1 MIKDGDVMNG
11 VDWLLLLVVLVANI
25 VTTFAFLNEKVLKN
39 IAQEQNS
46 SSVNKVQVIYSVLF
60 ILINIGISVLFLTL
74 YQDNTILFSL
84 KRLLL
89 LAILWPIGYI
99 DFKTYKIPNRFILLG
114 LIFRAFI
121 LVFELFFERDLLVSN
136 LISEGIAA
144 GALVIAALLCSLC
157 IKNSIGYGDIKLF
170 IVMGLMLGL
179 EGIWSSIF
187 VSLLVAFIVAVVLLI
202 SRKKGKKDAI
212 PFAPS
217 IAIGTYIS
225 IIMTGM

>member
-1 MIKDGDVMNG
+1 MNG

>member
-1 MIKDGDVMNG
+1 MNG
-11 VDWLLLLVVLVANI
+11 MDWLLLLVVLIANL
-25 VTTFAFLNEKVLKN
+25 VTAYAFLNEKALKN
-39 IAQEQNS
+39 IVQEQNNIS
-46 SSVNKVQVIYSVLF
+46 HKKAQIIYSVLF
-60 ILINIGISVLFLTL
+60 ILVNIGISVLFVTV
-74 YQDNTILFSL
+74 YQNNTILFSL

-89 LAILWPIGYI
+89 LAILWPVGYI
-99 DFKTYKIPNRFILLG
+99 DFKTYKIPNRFIILG
-114 LIFRAFI
+114 LIFRAGI
-121 LVFELFFERDLLVSN
+121 LIFELLFERELLISY

-144 GALVIAALLCSLC
+144 GALLISTLLCCLC

-170 IVMGLMLGL
+170 VVMGLMLGL

-187 VSLLVAFIVAVVLLI
+187 VSLFISFIVAVTLLI
-202 SRKKGKKDAI
+202 AKKKGKKDVI

>member
-1 MIKDGDVMNG
+1 MNG
-11 VDWLLLLVVLVANI
+11 MDWLLLLVVLIANL
-25 VTTFAFLNEKVLKN
+25 VTAYAFLDEKALKN
-39 IAQEQNS
+39 IVQEQNNIS
-46 SSVNKVQVIYSVLF
+46 HKKAQIIYSVLL
-60 ILINIGISVLFLTL
+60 ILVNIGISVLFVTV
-74 YQDNTILFSL
+74 YQNNTILFSL

-89 LAILWPIGYI
+89 LAILWPVGYI
-99 DFKTYKIPNRFILLG
+99 DFKTYKIPNRFIILG
-114 LIFRAFI
+114 LIFRAGI
-121 LVFELFFERDLLVSN
+121 LIFEILFERELLISY

-144 GALVIAALLCSLC
+144 GALLISTLLCCLC

-170 IVMGLMLGL
+170 VIMGLMLGL

-187 VSLLVAFIVAVVLLI
+187 VSLFISFIVAVTLLI
-202 SRKKGKKDAI
+202 AKKKGKKDVI

>member
-1 MIKDGDVMNG
+1 MNG
-11 VDWLLLLVVLVANI
+11 MDWLLLLVVLIANL
-25 VTTFAFLNEKVLKN
+25 VTAYAFLNEKALKN
-39 IAQEQNS
+39 IAQEQKS
-46 SSVNKVQVIYSVLF
+46 ISHKKAQIIYSVLF
-60 ILINIGISVLFLTL
+60 ILVNIGISVLFVTV
-74 YQDNTILFSL
+74 YQNNTILFSL

-89 LAILWPIGYI
+89 LAILWPVGYI
-99 DFKTYKIPNRFILLG
+99 DFKTYKIPNRFIILG
-114 LIFRAFI
+114 LIFRAGI
-121 LVFELFFERDLLVSN
+121 LIFELLFERELLISY

-144 GALVIAALLCSLC
+144 GALLIATLLCCLC

-170 IVMGLMLGL
+170 VIMGLMLGL

-187 VSLLVAFIVAVVLLI
+187 VSLFISFIVAVTLLI
-202 SRKKGKKDAI
+202 AKKKGKKDVI

>member
-1 MIKDGDVMNG
+1 MNG
-11 VDWLLLLVVLVANI
+11 MDWLLLLVVLIANL
-25 VTTFAFLNEKVLKN
+25 VTAYAFLNEKVLKN
-39 IAQEQNS
+39 IVQEQNNIS
-46 SSVNKVQVIYSVLF
+46 HKKAQIIYSVLF
-60 ILINIGISVLFLTL
+60 ILVNIGISVLFVTV
-74 YQDNTILFSL
+74 YQNNTILFSL

-89 LAILWPIGYI
+89 LAILWPVGYI
-99 DFKTYKIPNRFILLG
+99 DFKTYKIPNRFIILG
-114 LIFRAFI
+114 LIFRAGVLI
-121 LVFELFFERDLLVSN
+121 FELLFERELLISY

-144 GALVIAALLCSLC
+144 GALLISTLLCCLC

-170 IVMGLMLGL
+170 VIMGLMLGL

-187 VSLLVAFIVAVVLLI
+187 VSLFISFIVAVTLLI
-202 SRKKGKKDAI
+202 AKKKGKKDVI

>member
-1 MIKDGDVMNG
+1 MNG
-11 VDWLLLLVVLVANI
+11 MDWLLLLVVLIANL
-25 VTTFAFLNEKVLKN
+25 VTAYAFLNEKALKN
-39 IAQEQNS
+39 TVQEQNNLS
-46 SSVNKVQVIYSVLF
+46 HKKAQIIYSVLL
-60 ILINIGISVLFLTL
+60 ILVNIGISVLFVTV
-74 YQDNTILFSL
+74 YQNNTILFSL

-89 LAILWPIGYI
+89 LAILWPVGYI
-99 DFKTYKIPNRFILLG
+99 DFKTYKIPNRFIILG
-114 LIFRAFI
+114 LIFRAGI
-121 LVFELFFERDLLVSN
+121 LIFELLFERELLISY

-144 GALVIAALLCSLC
+144 GALLIATLLCCLC

-170 IVMGLMLGL
+170 VIMGLMLGL

-187 VSLLVAFIVAVVLLI
+187 VSLFISFIVAVTLLI
-202 SRKKGKKDAI
+202 AKKKGKKDVI

>member
-1 MIKDGDVMNG
+1 MNG
-11 VDWLLLLVVLVANI
+11 MDWLLLLVVLIANL
-25 VTTFAFLNEKVLKN
+25 VTAYAFLNEKALKN
-39 IAQEQNS
+39 TVQEQNNIS
-46 SSVNKVQVIYSVLF
+46 HKKAQIIYSVLF
-60 ILINIGISVLFLTL
+60 ILVNIGISVLFVTV
-74 YQDNTILFSL
+74 YQNNTILFSL

-89 LAILWPIGYI
+89 LAILWPVGYI
-99 DFKTYKIPNRFILLG
+99 DFKTYKIPNRFIILG
-114 LIFRAFI
+114 LIFRAGI
-121 LVFELFFERDLLVSN
+121 LIFELLFERELLISY

-144 GALVIAALLCSLC
+144 GALLISTLLCCLC

-170 IVMGLMLGL
+170 VIMGLMLGL

-187 VSLLVAFIVAVVLLI
+187 VSLFISFIVAVTLLI
-202 SRKKGKKDAI
+202 AKKKGKKDVI